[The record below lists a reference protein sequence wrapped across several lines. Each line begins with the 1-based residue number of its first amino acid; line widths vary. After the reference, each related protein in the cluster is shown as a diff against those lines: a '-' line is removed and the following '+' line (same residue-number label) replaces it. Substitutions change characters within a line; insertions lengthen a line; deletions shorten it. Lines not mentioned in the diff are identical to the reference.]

1 MNHLRYYQY
10 AIAVYRSLA
19 LSPEEESVQPSST
32 GVCTV
37 SHTGSSPA
45 DSGSNTSIAGQ
56 GRLVAAEECMLV
68 AVLALQLEVAPR
80 NEDNER
86 GE

>member
-1 MNHLRYYQY
+1 M
-10 AIAVYRSLA
+10 A

-37 SHTGSSPA
+37 LRTGSNPA
-45 DSGSNTSIAGQ
+45 DSDSNTSNSGQ
-56 GRLVAAEECMLV
+56 VLLVVAEECMLV

>member
-1 MNHLRYYQY
+1 M
-10 AIAVYRSLA
+10 
-19 LSPEEESVQPSST
+19 
-32 GVCTV
+32 
-37 SHTGSSPA
+37 GSSPA
-45 DSGSNTSIAGQ
+45 DSGSNTSNSEQ
-56 GRLVAAEECMLV
+56 VLLVVAEECMLV